1 MSYSQFTSL
10 NAVIEHFGLVE
21 PNPSPSLFA
30 QTNALAPSPLLNE
43 LLTYHLKQKTTYFS
57 EKSRSEALVFPI
69 LLELQRQHEHQIA
82 LYSGANIEADKEQGL
97 NGECDF
103 VLAKGGQSYTLRT
116 PIFCVVEAKDNDMKL
131 GLPQCVA
138 QMVGVQYFNDKKQQQ
153 LPAVYGCVT
162 TGRDWLFLRLQQKTL
177 VIDDTIYS
185 IENLPRLLGVL
196 EDIVQQFID

>member
-1 MSYSQFTSL
+1 MSYTQFKSL
-10 NAVIEHFGLVE
+10 DKVIEKFSLHEQNTVLF
-21 PNPSPSLFA
+21 PNSSVQTPTLGWQKHWDMSWKAKWLILAKNRAPSLLFFLFCW
-30 QTNALAPSPLLNE
+30 N
-43 LLTYHLKQKTTYFS
+43 Y
-57 EKSRSEALVFPI
+57 
-69 LLELQRQHEHQIA
+69 
-82 LYSGANIEADKEQGL
+82 GAIIDVDKKEGL
-97 NGECDF
+97 NGESDF
-103 VLAKGGQSYTLRT
+103 VLGTREQSYFLQV

-131 GLPQCVA
+131 GLPQWVA

-196 EDIVQQFID
+196 EDIVQQFIS

>member
-1 MSYSQFTSL
+1 MSYSQFKSL
-10 NAVIEHFGLVE
+10 DKVIEKFSLHEQNTVLF
-21 PNPSPSLFA
+21 PNSSV
-30 QTNALAPSPLLNE
+30 QTPTPW
-43 LLTYHLKQKTTYFS
+43 LTETLGYVLKSKVAYFS
-57 EKSRSEALVFPI
+57 EKSRSESIVFPI
-69 LLELQRQHEHQIA
+69 LLELQRKYESKVAI
-82 LYSGANIEADKEQGL
+82 YSGAIIDVDKKEGL

-103 VLAKGGQSYTLRT
+103 VLGTGEQSYFLQV

-196 EDIVQQFID
+196 EDIVQQFIS